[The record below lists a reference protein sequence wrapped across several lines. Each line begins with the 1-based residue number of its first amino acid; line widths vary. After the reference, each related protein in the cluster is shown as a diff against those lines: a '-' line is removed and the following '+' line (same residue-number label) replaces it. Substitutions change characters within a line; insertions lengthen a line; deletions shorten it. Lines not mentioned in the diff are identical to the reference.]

1 MKKVKLGEFLLSES
15 LIDESQLKE
24 ALERQQLV
32 RKKLGTILVEMG
44 AIDEA
49 DMLTA
54 LAKKLSYKYTDAPLT
69 LLEEST
75 KELVSESFIRDRNIL
90 PLFIKNGFLYVATSD
105 PLDFVGLEDL
115 TAITGFSTLPI
126 VSPTS
131 KIHQAINTI
140 FNYVEETEESEE
152 SVSSKELEL
161 MERVDSA
168 PIVKLVNQLVQNAF
182 MENASDV
189 HIEPEL
195 NSTRI
200 RYRVDGILS
209 EKTILKKDIHDL
221 VITRIKIIAGMNIAE
236 KRNPQDGSFRMNIEG
251 VALDLRVSSIP
262 TPLGEKIVLRL
273 LGADRNITYK
283 LDKIG
288 LSPEIEKIL
297 REIVQIPNGIILLTG
312 PTGSGK
318 TTTLYAMLNE
328 IATVEKSVVTVEDPV
343 EKQFEGITQVQ
354 INQRAGL
361 TFAAGL
367 RSILRQDPDVIM
379 LGEIRDSETASIAIR
394 AAITGHIVLSTLH
407 TNDAISSISRLK
419 DMGVEAYLV
428 ASSIKVV
435 IAQRLVRKLCPYCK
449 ITRETTLKERL
460 LLKDERLKKVCDVQ
474 GCEKCNNTGYAGRT
488 AVFEIV
494 FIDEMIQQMIVDN
507 VPSKEMK
514 LYAAK
519 NGAIFLMD
527 DALKLVKNGVTSI
540 QEATKIL
547 YSVEFME

>member
-15 LIDESQLKE
+15 LITEENLKE

-32 RKKLGTILVEMG
+32 RKKLGIILVEMG

-49 DMLTA
+49 DMLMA
-54 LAKKLSYKYTDAPLT
+54 LAKKLSYKYTDAPLN
-69 LLEEST
+69 LIEESAR
-75 KELVSESFIRDRNIL
+75 EMVDESFIRDRNVL
-90 PLFIKNGFLYVATSD
+90 PLYIKNGFLFVATSD
-105 PLDFVGLEDL
+105 PLDFVVLEDL

-126 VSPTS
+126 VTTQT
-131 KIHQAINTI
+131 KISQAINSL
-140 FNYVEETEESEE
+140 YSYVEEVEETEES
-152 SVSSKELEL
+152 VSQKDAEI

-168 PIVKLVNQLVQNAF
+168 PIVKLVNQLIHNAF
-182 MENASDV
+182 SENASDI

-195 NSTRI
+195 NNTRI

-209 EKTILKKDIHDL
+209 EKTVLKKDIHDL

-236 KRNPQDGSFRMNIEG
+236 KRNPQDGSFRVTIEG
-251 VALDLRVSSIP
+251 VSLDLRVSSIP

-288 LSPEIEKIL
+288 LSPEIEAIL
-297 REIVQIPNGIILLTG
+297 RDIVKIPNGIILLTG

-328 IATVEKSVVTVEDPV
+328 IATVERSVVTVEDPV

-361 TFAAGL
+361 TFASGL

-407 TNDAISSISRLK
+407 TNDALSSISRLK
-419 DMGVEAYLV
+419 DMGVESYLV

-435 IAQRLVRKLCPYCK
+435 IAQRLVRKLCKHCK
-449 ITRETTLKERL
+449 VQRQTTLKERL
-460 LLKDERLKKVCDVQ
+460 LIKDEKLSVTYDSK
-474 GCEKCNNTGYAGRT
+474 GCEKCNHTGYSGRT

-494 FIDEMIQQMIVDN
+494 FVDEQLQQMIVDN
-507 VPSKEMK
+507 TPHRDMK
-514 LYAAK
+514 LHAAQ
-519 NGAIFLMD
+519 NGALFLMD
-527 DALKLVKNGVTSI
+527 DALKLVKNGTTSI

-547 YSVEFME
+547 YSVDTL

>member
-15 LIDESQLKE
+15 LITEENLKE

-32 RKKLGTILVEMG
+32 RKKLGIILVEMG

-49 DMLTA
+49 DMLMA
-54 LAKKLSYKYTDAPLT
+54 LAKKLSYKYTDAPLN
-69 LLEEST
+69 LIEESAR
-75 KELVSESFIRDRNIL
+75 EIVDESFIRDRNVL
-90 PLFIKNGFLYVATSD
+90 PLYIKNGFLFVATSD
-105 PLDFVGLEDL
+105 PLDFVVLEDL

-126 VSPTS
+126 VTTQT
-131 KIHQAINTI
+131 KISQAINSL
-140 FNYVEETEESEE
+140 YSYVEEVEETEES
-152 SVSSKELEL
+152 VSQKDAEI

-168 PIVKLVNQLVQNAF
+168 PIVKLVNQLIHNAF
-182 MENASDV
+182 SENASDI

-195 NSTRI
+195 NNTRI

-209 EKTILKKDIHDL
+209 EKTVLKKDIHDL

-236 KRNPQDGSFRMNIEG
+236 KRNPQDGSFRVTIEG
-251 VALDLRVSSIP
+251 VSLDLRVSSIP

-288 LSPEIEKIL
+288 LSPEIEAIL
-297 REIVQIPNGIILLTG
+297 RDIVKIPNGIILLTG

-328 IATVEKSVVTVEDPV
+328 IATVERSVVTVEDPV

-361 TFAAGL
+361 TFASGL

-379 LGEIRDSETASIAIR
+379 LGEIRDSETATIAIR

-407 TNDAISSISRLK
+407 TNDALSSISRLK
-419 DMGVEAYLV
+419 DMGVESYLV

-435 IAQRLVRKLCPYCK
+435 IAQRLVRKLCKHCK
-449 ITRETTLKERL
+449 VQRQTTLKERL
-460 LLKDERLKKVCDVQ
+460 LIKDEKLSVTYDSKE
-474 GCEKCNNTGYAGRT
+474 CEKCNHTGYSGRT

-494 FIDEMIQQMIVDN
+494 FVDEQLQQMIVDN
-507 VPSKEMK
+507 TPHRDMK
-514 LYAAK
+514 LHAAQ
-519 NGAIFLMD
+519 NGALFLMD
-527 DALKLVKNGVTSI
+527 DALKLVKNGTTSI

-547 YSVEFME
+547 YSVDTL